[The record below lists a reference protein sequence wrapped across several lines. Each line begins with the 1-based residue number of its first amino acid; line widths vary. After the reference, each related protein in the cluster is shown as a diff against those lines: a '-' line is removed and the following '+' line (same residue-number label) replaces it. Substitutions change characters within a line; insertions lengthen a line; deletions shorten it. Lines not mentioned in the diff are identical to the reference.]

1 MKLKTQPY
9 QHQALCLELHG
20 ERTAFALTADMGTG
34 KTWIVLVNLAQLY
47 VTKRCDAAL
56 VLAPNGVHTNWIR
69 KELPKHMPEDV
80 PYIAAAWGHRV
91 TEQRY
96 IENALMKPTA
106 PLRILT
112 MNWEA
117 MATKDGFGVAAR
129 FCESAKH
136 LAIIC
141 DESDW
146 MKSPTAIRTKNLF
159 KLRGYSRWRRIM
171 TGTPFD
177 GTPFAAFAQYNF
189 LDPDILRCQNY
200 TAFKAEYAYTMHKH
214 HPLVQH
220 IVKKNKLKWAPQ
232 LIERDGE
239 GRPRYKNL
247 DQLAQRIGPYTFRV
261 LKKDCLDLPEK
272 LYKTVLFKLTDE
284 QKRIYKKAE
293 KECRLEFDGEETPF
307 VKLAIATKLSQVT
320 SGYYLHPF
328 ANEPVRIEGKNP
340 KLELLE
346 QWISSIVKAGHQLI
360 IWARYTVQIHDIAAM
375 IQGIRIEDDEGNE
388 HPIAFVTYFGETGRD
403 ERTTAIDDFESG
415 KARVFVGNQQA
426 GGSGITLVAASY
438 MIYFSNNFS
447 MRDRLQS
454 EDRAHRIGQAKNL
467 TIIDIVAEGTVD
479 EEVVDALVA
488 KKDVSE
494 VIQNLAQRVMA
505 A

>member
-1 MKLKTQPY
+1 MNFKTQPY
-9 QHQALCLELHG
+9 AHQAQCLRLHG
-20 ERTAFALTADMGTG
+20 ERSAFALTAEMGTG
-34 KTWIVLVNLAQLY
+34 KTWIVLINTAQLY

-56 VLAPNGVHTNWIR
+56 ILAPNGVHTNWTR
-69 KELPKHMPEDV
+69 KELPKHMPDGV
-80 PYIAAAWGHRV
+80 PYVAAAWGGKV
-91 TEQRY
+91 SEQKMLER
-96 IENALMKPTA
+96 LMRPMD
-106 PLRILT
+106 PLRIMT

-117 MATKDGFGVAAR
+117 MATTKGFEAAAK
-129 FCESAKH
+129 FCESSRS

-146 MKSPTAIRTKNLF
+146 MKSPKALRTKNLF

-177 GTPFAAFAQYNF
+177 GTPFSAFTQYNF
-189 LDPDILRCQNY
+189 LDPTILRCTNY
-200 TAFKAEYAYTMHKH
+200 TAFKSEYSHTMAKY

-220 IVKKNKLKWAPQ
+220 IMKKNKLRWAPQ

-239 GRPRYKNL
+239 GRPKYKNL
-247 DQLAQRIGPYTFRV
+247 EQLARLIGPYTFRV

-272 LYKTVLFKLTDE
+272 LYKTITFKLTEE
-284 QKRIYKKAE
+284 QRRVYRKAE
-293 KECRLEFDGEETPF
+293 KECRLEFQGEEMPF

-328 ANEPVRIEGKNP
+328 ATEPVRIDGRNP
-340 KLELLE
+340 KLELLRE
-346 QWISSIVKAGHQLI
+346 RIIAIVEAGHQVI
-360 IWARYTVQIHDIAAM
+360 IWARYKVQIHDIAEM
-375 IQGIRIEDDEGNE
+375 IQGIRLGDEGDE
-388 HPIAFVTYFGETGRD
+388 RQIPFVTYFGETERD
-403 ERTTAIDDFESG
+403 ARTQAIDDFESG

-454 EDRAHRIGQAKNL
+454 EDRAHRIGQTQNL

-479 EEVVDALVA
+479 EEVVDALVD

-494 VIQNLAQRVMA
+494 VIQSLAQRVMEA